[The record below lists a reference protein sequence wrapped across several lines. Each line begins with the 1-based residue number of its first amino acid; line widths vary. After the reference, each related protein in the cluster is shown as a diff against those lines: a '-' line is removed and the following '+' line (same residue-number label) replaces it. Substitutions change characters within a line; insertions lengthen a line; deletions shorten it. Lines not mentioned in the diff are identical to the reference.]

1 MAKPRIV
8 VIGTRGSALARAQTG
23 WVAGRLRALYPE
35 LRFEI
40 HSIATRG
47 DVHPDDPLTDIGS
60 PGIFVKEIE
69 RALLRGEIDLGVH
82 SLKDLLTEEVPGLTI
97 AAVPTR
103 EDPRDA
109 WVSDAETALADLPPG
124 SRVGTGSIRRRALLL
139 AQRPDL
145 RVEGIRG
152 NVDTRLRKLDA
163 GEYEGLILA
172 VAGLRRLDLAG
183 RITARLPLK
192 FMLPAVGQGALALQ
206 VRADDEELA
215 DWLEPLND
223 RSTAFAVGAERA
235 FLRAMGGGCAV
246 PVTAHARVSGERLTL
261 RALAATP
268 DGRKLVRRRL
278 EGPKE
283 DPEELGRRMAD
294 AILTSEARTW
304 LHEAVRA

>member
-1 MAKPRIV
+1 M
-8 VIGTRGSALARAQTG
+8 GTRGSALARAQTG
-23 WVAGRLRALYPE
+23 WVAGRLRSLYPE

-40 HSIATRG
+40 HPITTRG
-47 DVHPDDPLTDIGS
+47 DTHPDDPLTDIGS

-69 RALLRGEIDLGVH
+69 RALLRGEIDLAVH

-109 WVSDAETALADLPPG
+109 WISGLGIPLADLAPA
-124 SRVGTGSIRRRALLL
+124 SRVGTGSVRRRALLL

-172 VAGLRRLDLAG
+172 VAGLSRLHLAG
-183 RITARLPLK
+183 RITARLPLE

-206 VRADDEELA
+206 VRTDGRELA
-215 DWLEPLND
+215 GWLEPLND
-223 RSTAFAVGAERA
+223 RATAAAVGAERA

-246 PVTAHARVSGERLTL
+246 PVTAHARDSGEVLIL
-261 RALAATP
+261 EALAATP
-268 DGRKLVRRRL
+268 DGRKMVRKRL
-278 EGPKE
+278 EGTEE
-283 DPEELGRRMAD
+283 DPEGLGRRMAD
-294 AILTSEARTW
+294 AILESEARAW
-304 LHEAVRA
+304 LHEAVPAQ